1 MFSLLNA
8 QALLGILLILG
19 LSWGMSEDRKRFP
32 WRLALGAIALQAVLV
47 LLLFGIPGSQVLLN
61 AMSGGVSGLA
71 AATRKGTQFVFG
83 YLGGG
88 PQPYALADQSA
99 LFVFAFEVL
108 PLILV
113 ISALSALLWHWRIL
127 KWVIRGFG
135 ILFQRTMGL
144 GGASALAVAANIFLG
159 TVEAP
164 IVIRGYLERLS
175 RSELFLLMTVG
186 LATVAGSTMVAY
198 ATLLAPTLPD
208 AAGHVLTASIIA
220 APAGVLL
227 SRIVVP
233 EKLGQGGAY
242 ADYTS
247 ALTYDSSIDA
257 IARGITDGLA
267 VVLNITATLIVFVA
281 LVALANLL
289 LGVFPD
295 VAGAPL
301 TVERILGLIFSPLA
315 WAIGVP
321 WEEAGRA
328 GSLLGVKMVL
338 TEFTAYIQL
347 AQIPVEELGERSRT
361 ILTYALCGF
370 ANIGSVGIV
379 VAGLGVL
386 VPNRRSEVL
395 ELVWRSLAAGFLAT
409 CLSAAIVGAMPQTL
423 FEDGPAAERAV
434 PVPPARPGAA
444 PDAAPETP
452 PTNAV
457 PSDSAPET
465 PLP

>member
-1 MFSLLNA
+1 MFSFLNA
-8 QALLGILLILG
+8 QALLGVFFIIA
-19 LSWGMSEDRKRFP
+19 LSWALSEDRKRFP
-32 WRLALGAIALQAVLV
+32 WRLAVGAVALQAILV
-47 LLLFGIPGSQVLLN
+47 LLLFGIPQSQVLLDG
-61 AMSGGVSGLA
+61 MSGAVNGLA
-71 AATRKGTQFVFG
+71 SATRQGTQFVFG

-88 PQPYALADQSA
+88 PQPYAVADQGS

-127 KWVIRGFG
+127 RWVIRGFG
-135 ILFQRTMGL
+135 FVFQRTMGL

-208 AAGHVLTASIIA
+208 AAGHVLTASIIS

-227 SRIVVP
+227 SRIFVP

-242 ADYTS
+242 ADYSS
-247 ALTYDSSIDA
+247 ALTYESSIDA

-281 LVALANLL
+281 LVALANLI
-289 LGVFPD
+289 LGAFPD
-295 VAGAPL
+295 VGGAPL
-301 TVERILGLIFSPLA
+301 SVERILGVLFTPLA
-315 WAIGVP
+315 WSLGVP
-321 WEEAGRA
+321 AGEAGQA
-328 GSLLGVKMVL
+328 GLLLGIKMVL
-338 TEFTAYIQL
+338 TEFAAYIEL
-347 AQIPVEELGERSRT
+347 ARIPAGEMSERTRT

-386 VPNRRSEVL
+386 VPSRRSEVL
-395 ELVWRSLAAGFLAT
+395 GLVWKSLAAGFLAT
-409 CLSAAIVGAMPQTL
+409 CLSAAIVGVMPNSVL
-423 FEDGPAAERAV
+423 G
-434 PVPPARPGAA
+434 
-444 PDAAPETP
+444 
-452 PTNAV
+452 
-457 PSDSAPET
+457 
-465 PLP
+465 

>member
-8 QALLGILLILG
+8 QAVLGLLLILAV
-19 LSWGMSEDRKRFP
+19 SWALSEDRKRFP
-32 WRLALGAIALQAVLV
+32 WRLAIGAVALQAVLV
-47 LLLFGIPGSQVLLN
+47 LILFGLPQSEVVLRG
-61 AMSGGVSGLA
+61 MSGGVTGLA
-71 AATRKGTQFVFG
+71 DATRQGTRFVFG

-88 PQPYALADQSA
+88 PQPYAVADQSA

-127 KWVIRGFG
+127 RWVIRGFG
-135 ILFQRTMGL
+135 IVFQRTMGL

-164 IVIRGYLERLS
+164 IVIRGYLERLT

-198 ATLLAPTLPD
+198 ASLLAPTLPD
-208 AAGHVLTASIIA
+208 AAGHVLTASVIA

-227 SRIVVP
+227 SRIFVP
-233 EKLGQGGAY
+233 EQLGQGGAY

-247 ALTYDSSIDA
+247 ALTYESSIDA

-281 LVALANLL
+281 LVALVNVI
-289 LGVFPD
+289 LGAFPD

-301 TVERILGLIFSPLA
+301 TVERILGVLFSPLA
-315 WAIGVP
+315 WALGIPLSEIGQ
-321 WEEAGRA
+321 A

-347 AQIPVEELGERSRT
+347 AQIPTGEMSERTRT

-386 VPNRRSEVL
+386 VPSRRNEVL
-395 ELVWRSLAAGFLAT
+395 SLVWKSLAAGFLAT
-409 CLSAAIVGAMPQTL
+409 CLSAAIVGALPEAVL
-423 FEDGPAAERAV
+423 GADSVARPAPAVAPAPPAV
-434 PVPPARPGAA
+434 PAQ
-444 PDAAPETP
+444 
-452 PTNAV
+452 
-457 PSDSAPET
+457 
-465 PLP
+465 